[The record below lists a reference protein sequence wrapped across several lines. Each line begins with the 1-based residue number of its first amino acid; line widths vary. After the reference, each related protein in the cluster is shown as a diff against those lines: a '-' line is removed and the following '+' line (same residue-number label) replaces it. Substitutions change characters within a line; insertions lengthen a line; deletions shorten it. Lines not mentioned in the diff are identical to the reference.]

1 MYSLLIPI
9 ILLSA
14 PSESPSNLTVH
25 REDSTSL
32 VVRWTPVPECCQ
44 FGIIKGYH
52 VTLTDSTSA
61 TTTENVTNLE
71 VRFVNLKKFHV
82 YQISVNAFTSKG
94 AGPEVSISMSTDQ
107 DGMLRLSMSLFP
119 SIFVPLA

>member
-1 MYSLLIPI
+1 MSI
-9 ILLSA
+9 ILSSA

-25 REDSTSL
+25 SENSTSL

-61 TTTENVTNLE
+61 TITENVTNLE
-71 VRFVNLKKFHV
+71 ARFVNLKKFHV

-94 AGPEVSISMSTDQ
+94 AGPKVSASVSTDQ
-107 DGMLRLSMSLFP
+107 DGMLMLFI
-119 SIFVPLA
+119 S

>member
-1 MYSLLIPI
+1 MSI

-14 PSESPSNLTVH
+14 PSEPPGNLTVH
-25 REDSTSL
+25 SENSTSV

-61 TTTENVTNLE
+61 TIAKNVTSLE
-71 VRFVNLKKFHV
+71 AEFVNLKKFHV
-82 YQISVNAFTSKG
+82 YQISVIAFTSKG
-94 AGPEVSISMSTDQ
+94 AGPKVSTSVSTDQ
-107 DGMLRLSMSLFP
+107 DGMSVLLIS
-119 SIFVPLA
+119 